1 MLNPLSRCLGMAA
14 LAAVATLTWAC
25 TESPSEPRAETAV
38 AATRIPVG
46 PMTVEGEHAGA
57 RYGLFLPADWNGD
70 LVIFARG
77 YDMNAT
83 PTVPTFM
90 APFRDALL
98 AEGYAFAWTSNAQ
111 SRFAIDDAV
120 TRGRQLATLFGS
132 RIAHPA
138 HTYVFGQSLGSA
150 TAVRLAQTSGGG
162 KFDGV
167 VTVCGP
173 IAGMPLQLDYYLSAL
188 VLFRYYYPHV
198 QIGSP
203 LEPLDLDPMAIAAAI
218 GSNLAAA
225 AEIAAILGIPYANPQ
240 ELLFSVVDPVWFA
253 TSSWFTGDVLLRT
266 GGLPFFDN
274 GDVLYAGSS
283 DDAALNA
290 GIERFTADPV
300 ATALVAHW
308 YAPDG
313 RLQVPMITLH
323 NPRDPVV
330 PLWHETTFAQLAASA
345 GAADLL
351 LQRTYDRFDHCAFTV
366 AEQVAAVN
374 DLASWVKTG
383 VRPAE

>member
-1 MLNPLSRCLGMAA
+1 MKNPLSRGICMAA
-14 LAAVATLTWAC
+14 LAALVALTWAC
-25 TESPSEPRAETAV
+25 TESPSAPREL
-38 AATRIPVG
+38 AAAAGARVPVG
-46 PMTVEGEHAGA
+46 PMTIEGEHAGA

-77 YDMNAT
+77 YDLNAT
-83 PTVPTFM
+83 PTLPTFM

-111 SRFAIDDAV
+111 SRFGIDDAV
-120 TRGRQLATLFGS
+120 TRGRQLTTLFGS

-150 TAVRLAQTSGGG
+150 TAVRLAQMNGGG

-173 IAGMPLQLDYYLSAL
+173 IGGMPLQLDFYLSAL
-188 VLFRYYYPHV
+188 VLFRYYYPGV

-203 LEPLDLDPMAIAAAI
+203 LEPFDLGPMEIAAAV
-218 GSNLAAA
+218 GSDLGAA
-225 AEIAAILGIPYANPQ
+225 AEIAAVLDIPYTDPG
-240 ELLFSVVDPVWFA
+240 ELVFSVVYPVWFA
-253 TSSWFTGDVLLRT
+253 TSSWFTGDVLLRA

-274 GDVLYAGSS
+274 SDVTYAGSS

-290 GIERFTADPV
+290 GIERYTADPM
-300 ATALVAHW
+300 ATELVAHW

-313 RLQVPMITLH
+313 RLHVPMITLH
-323 NPRDPVV
+323 NPRDPIV
-330 PLWHETTFAQLAASA
+330 PLWHETIFADLAENA

-366 AEQVAAVN
+366 AEQVAAIN